1 MKKFRSFGFL
11 LVSLCLSAATAVV
24 ADAQTVSGYIGNG
37 TAARGKTTRSAV
49 VLSIPGGLHVNSNR
63 PDSEYSIPTAVTVTA
78 AGGASAGRVTYPRG
92 KNKKFQFSPNT
103 INIYEGRVVFP
114 FSLTIPRGFKG
125 NVVRVTAR
133 VRFQACTDEV
143 CYPPRTETVTLSA
156 RVR

>member
-1 MKKFRSFGFL
+1 MKKLSLLSSF
-11 LVSLCLSAATAVV
+11 AVV
-24 ADAQTVSGYIGNG
+24 VFFACAASVSAQTVSGYIGNG
-37 TAARGKTTRSAV
+37 TAGRGASTRSAI

-63 PDSEYSIPTAVTVTA
+63 PDSEYSIPTTVTVSTS
-78 AGGASAGRVTYPRG
+78 GGARVSSVTYPRG

-114 FSLTIPRGFKG
+114 FTLTVPKGFKG

-143 CYPPRTETVTLSA
+143 CYAPRTETVTLSA
-156 RVR
+156 RIR

>member
-1 MKKFRSFGFL
+1 MKKFRSLGFL
-11 LVSLCLSAATAVV
+11 IVALCFSAV
-24 ADAQTVSGYIGNG
+24 AASVANGQTVSGYIGNG
-37 TAARGKTTRSAV
+37 TVNRGGTTRSAV

-63 PDSEYSIPTAVTVTA
+63 PDSEYSIPTTVTVTT
-78 AGGASAGRVTYPRG
+78 AGGARTSGVTYPRG

-114 FSLTIPRGFKG
+114 FTLTVPRGFKG

-143 CYPPRTETVTLSA
+143 CYAPRTETVTLSA